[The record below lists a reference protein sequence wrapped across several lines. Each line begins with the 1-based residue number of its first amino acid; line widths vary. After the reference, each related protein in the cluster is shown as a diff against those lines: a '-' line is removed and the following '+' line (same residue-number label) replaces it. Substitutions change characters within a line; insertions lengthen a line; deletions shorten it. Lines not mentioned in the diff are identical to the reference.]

1 VTHDD
6 DAVVYS
12 CPPASLRPLPG
23 AVILVSAAARR
34 RMRTALAGREIS
46 AGRASLGVTG
56 PDPEKLSAEDA
67 LRCFGVEQGAA

>member
-1 VTHDD
+1 MTHDD
-6 DAVVYS
+6 DAEVFS
-12 CPPASLRPLPG
+12 CPPASLRALPG

-46 AGRASLGVTG
+46 SGNASLGVTG
-56 PDPEKLSAEDA
+56 PDPIKLSAEEA

>member
-1 VTHDD
+1 MTEDD
-6 DAVVYS
+6 DAAVYA
-12 CPPASLRPLPG
+12 CPPPSLRPLPG

-56 PDPEKLSAEDA
+56 PDPEKLSAEEA
-67 LRCFGVEQGAA
+67 MRCFGVEQGAA